1 MSNVCQIITD
11 ITIDTLDKSSYTLDI
26 LATNIEH
33 ETMEMN
39 MAASTGLNEKAGQNE
54 RRNHLPTYSGKPI
67 CGRCGGLLVQ
77 DFCTDLLNSTGEL
90 DCSIARCVQCGDVV
104 DPVIQRNRQLHQ
116 DIQAPQPSRAP
127 LMKPALSH
135 YSTEARRARRV

>member
-26 LATNIEH
+26 LVTNIEH

-116 DIQAPQPSRAP
+116 D
-127 LMKPALSH
+127 
-135 YSTEARRARRV
+135 